1 MSTDSPLKTQRLAAL
16 AFCAA
21 WYIISGSIGLNAL
34 IKANQRETHL
44 RKQAPSG
51 VTLDFHINDL
61 YQSGV
66 VVTTIC
72 TVLALLAAI
81 FFTLTLVWP
90 KRATGSL
97 KIQAWIFTF
106 FSLWLL
112 ATQIPYTAFVATR
125 SAKIDA
131 FLDGQQLPAQVI
143 QATLAAD
150 GESAKYC
157 KLHPA
162 VLLAIFPWIA
172 LLFTTFL
179 IYILFAAARRCVPS
193 EMTSQLP
200 IDGEKRAEL

>member
-1 MSTDSPLKTQRLAAL
+1 
-16 AFCAA
+16 
-21 WYIISGSIGLNAL
+21 
-34 IKANQRETHL
+34 
-44 RKQAPSG
+44 
-51 VTLDFHINDL
+51 
-61 YQSGV
+61 
-66 VVTTIC
+66 
-72 TVLALLAAI
+72 
-81 FFTLTLVWP
+81 
-90 KRATGSL
+90 
-97 KIQAWIFTF
+97 
-106 FSLWLL
+106 LWLL

-157 KLHPA
+157 KLHPGTSNGVIHLWNFGAKFFSSA